1 MFVDYVSSL
10 ADNVRNVQQQIHCI
24 AKYCLEN
31 GLGLNIDKSK
41 IMVFRNEGPVKTF
54 EIWIFNGHDLEVIS
68 FYKYLGA
75 MFTSKLSWTKTRD
88 VLSKQATKA
97 ILNIL
102 KYQKSFGC
110 FTPLEAFKLFD
121 IFVLPILCYS
131 SEIWGYDHSE
141 SIEKVHA
148 DLCNRVC
155 CLHQTFLAISECV
168 RTPISIVYM
177 SGCVK

>member
-1 MFVDYVSSL
+1 MFADDVSSV

-54 EIWIFNGHDLEVIS
+54 EIWIFN
-68 FYKYLGA
+68 
-75 MFTSKLSWTKTRD
+75 
-88 VLSKQATKA
+88 
-97 ILNIL
+97 
-102 KYQKSFGC
+102 
-110 FTPLEAFKLFD
+110 TPLEAFKLFD

-131 SEIWGYDHSE
+131 SEIWGYDYSE

-148 DLCNRVC
+148 DLCKRVC
-155 CLHQTFLAISECV
+155 CLHQNVCNFLPISECV

-177 SGCVK
+177 SGCVKYWAMLTQMQTHRYPKQCYNVLRNLDNVGRVM